1 MSNNPIIA
9 ALKEALEVE
18 RNDEMTA
25 YELCTGPVGYRNG
38 HEAATARLMSV
49 IEKAVEMAE
58 YYGGDQNKKIGDKRL
73 WEILTYD
80 DCGKKAREFLTN
92 VSEFVA
98 DATTLADAS
107 GEITKPG
114 HYTLDAESFNKI
126 IDDLD
131 KEPSEQVKKAREKFL
146 QLKKEAPD
154 ENK

>member
-1 MSNNPIIA
+1 MQFMPLEEISVNQNPIIA

-58 YYGGDQNKKIGDKRL
+58 YYGGDQNKKIGDRRL

-80 DCGKKAREFLTN
+80 DCGKKAREFLN
-92 VSEFVA
+92 MIKDEA
-98 DATTLADAS
+98 R
-107 GEITKPG
+107 
-114 HYTLDAESFNKI
+114 
-126 IDDLD
+126 
-131 KEPSEQVKKAREKFL
+131 VK
-146 QLKKEAPD
+146 
-154 ENK
+154 

>member
-1 MSNNPIIA
+1 MNPTIA
-9 ALKEALEVE
+9 ALKERLESE

-38 HEAATARLMSV
+38 HAAATEKILPLLERAIEV
-49 IEKAVEMAE
+49 IDWTADFVMAE
-58 YYGGDQNKKIGDKRL
+58 NNLQ
-73 WEILTYD
+73 D
-80 DCGKKAREFLTN
+80 DIIDIKEKAREFLTN

-98 DATTLADAS
+98 DASTLADAS
-107 GEITKPG
+107 GELKKPG
-114 HYTLDAESFNKI
+114 HYIINAESFDRI

-146 QLKKEAPD
+146 QLKKDAPD